1 MKGVI
6 FAAGL
11 GTRLYP
17 FTKDKPKALVEVHGK
32 AMLGHTLDKF
42 RAAGIFNVIINV
54 HAFASLVEHYIK
66 VYATSFP
73 EMHLE
78 VSDECELLLET
89 GGGLKKMQAYLDEP
103 FIVHNVD
110 VLSTIDLSVLASE
123 ARLVLANGFAFQSCP
138 NSANCLATLAVR
150 SCESDRYFL
159 FNEAGILCGWEN
171 VRTGEQKI
179 SRPFEKNLRRFGFTG
194 IHCLSPS
201 IFQLM
206 TEDGVFSITDVYLR
220 LALDHDIRMVDVSN
234 AAWFDIGSPEQLA
247 VAELDFH
254 NPSVPSNASFSK
266 KNR

>member
-17 FTKDKPKALVEVHGK
+17 YTKDKPKALVEVHGK

-42 RAAGIFNVIINV
+42 RAAGIYKIIINV

-66 VYATSFP
+66 EYALLHP
-73 EMHLE
+73 EMQLE
-78 VSDECELLLET
+78 VSDERELLLET

-110 VLSTIDLSVLASE
+110 VLSTIDLSLLGLE
-123 ARLVLANGFAFQSCP
+123 NGITAK
-138 NSANCLATLAVR
+138 NTLATLAVR

-159 FNEAGILCGWEN
+159 FNEAGLLCGWEN

-179 SRPFEKNLRRFGFTG
+179 SRPLVKNLRRFGFTG
-194 IHCLSPS
+194 IHQISPS
-201 IFQLM
+201 LFPLM
-206 TEDGVFSITDVYLR
+206 TEEGVFSITDVYLR
-220 LALDHDIRMVDVSN
+220 LAVNHDIRMVDVSN

-247 VAELDFH
+247 VAERDY
-254 NPSVPSNASFSK
+254 
-266 KNR
+266 

>member
-32 AMLGHTLDKF
+32 AMLGYTLDKF

-66 VYATSFP
+66 EYALLHP

-78 VSDECELLLET
+78 VSDERELLLET

-110 VLSTIDLSVLASE
+110 VLSTIDLSLLASE
-123 ARLVLANGFAFQSCP
+123 K
-138 NSANCLATLAVR
+138 CLATLAVR
-150 SCESDRYFL
+150 LCESDRYFL
-159 FNEAGILCGWEN
+159 FNDTGLLCGWEN

-179 SRPFEKNLRRFGFTG
+179 SRPFEKNLQRFGFTG
-194 IHCLSPS
+194 IHQISPS
-201 IFQLM
+201 IFPLM
-206 TEDGVFSITDVYLR
+206 TEVGVFSITDVYLR
-220 LALDHDIRMVDVSN
+220 LAVDHDIRMVDVSD

-247 VAELDFH
+247 VAERDF
-254 NPSVPSNASFSK
+254 
-266 KNR
+266 

>member
-42 RAAGIFNVIINV
+42 RMAGIYKVIINV
-54 HAFASLVEHYIK
+54 HAFAFLVEEYIK
-66 VYATSFP
+66 VYASSFP
-73 EMHLE
+73 EMLLE
-78 VSDECELLLET
+78 VSDERELLLET

-110 VLSTIDLSVLASE
+110 VLSTIDLSLFAS
-123 ARLVLANGFAFQSCP
+123 S
-138 NSANCLATLAVR
+138 NCLATLAVR

-159 FNEAGILCGWEN
+159 FNEAGLLCGWEN

-179 SRPFEKNLRRFGFTG
+179 SRPFEKNLKRFGFTG
-194 IHCLSPS
+194 IHQISPT
-201 IFQLM
+201 IFPLM
-206 TEDGVFSITDVYLR
+206 TEEGVFSITDVYLR
-220 LALDHDIRMVDVSN
+220 LAVNHDIRMIDVSD

-247 VAELDFH
+247 VAERDYL
-254 NPSVPSNASFSK
+254 SL
-266 KNR
+266 